1 MNSPYQIDAFLAY
14 WLSYFVFLNFPENG
28 LHSFVFSMA
37 VLLARG
43 KRLLLA
49 LFFWVPFMHV
59 WTSARMMWS
68 SWSGGMT
75 W

>member
-49 LFFWVPFMHV
+49 LFFLGAFY
-59 WTSARMMWS
+59 ARLDECS
-68 SWSGGMT
+68 NNVV
-75 W
+75 